1 MKSIVIFASHHG
13 NTLKV
18 AEALAAELATHGSAQ
33 LLPVEYAPET
43 LPKDLDLVLVGGPT
57 EAHHMTEPLARF
69 LGSVDRSAFDGVA
82 AAAFDTRLKGPAWLW
97 GSAAYGVAGML
108 KSLGARLIAPPEDF
122 FVTGPFGTEG
132 GISSLFPGELEHA
145 RKWAAGVAEAAEA
158 APRVAVKA

>member
-18 AEALAAELATHGSAQ
+18 AEAIAAELATHGSAQ

-43 LPKDLDLVLVGGPT
+43 LPKDLDLVVVGGPT

-69 LGSVDRSAFDGVA
+69 LEGLDNAAFEGVA
-82 AAAFDTRLKGPAWLW
+82 AAAFDTRLKGPGWLW
-97 GSAAYGVAGML
+97 GSAAVGVAGRL
-108 KSLGARLIAPPEDF
+108 TALGARLVTEPEDF

-132 GISSLFPGELEHA
+132 GISSLFPGELDHA
-145 RKWAAGVAEAAEA
+145 KNWAAGLAEAAEA
-158 APRVAVKA
+158 APRVALKA

>member
-18 AEALAAELATHGSAQ
+18 AEAIAAELATHGSAQ

-43 LPKDLDLVLVGGPT
+43 LPRDLDLIIVGGPT

-69 LGSVDRSAFDGVA
+69 LESAERPAFDGVA

-97 GSAAYGVAGML
+97 GSAAYGLAGML
-108 KSLGARLIAPPEDF
+108 KSFGVRLVVPPENF

-132 GISSLFPGELEHA
+132 GISTLFPGELDHA
-145 RKWAAGVAEAAEA
+145 RKWAAEVAEAAKA
-158 APRVAVKA
+158 APRVALRA